1 MYFTLPECRG
11 IPTKIQHFRNAAQ
24 LVSNICR
31 RDAIC
36 AFFSQLLILNLPL
49 IPYIARL
56 ISLPQRFLLPFILFF
71 SLIGVYLVS
80 FNTFD
85 IYMMVGFAT
94 IAISLRFLEFPMAPM
109 LIGFV
114 LGNLLEDNLRRS
126 LLISNGKLEFL
137 WERPIT
143 LAIFSITIII
153 LTFPLYRF
161 IRSKLQTKNNL

>member
-1 MYFTLPECRG
+1 MYLG
-11 IPTKIQHFRNAAQ
+11 N
-24 LVSNICR
+24 VV
-31 RDAIC
+31 
-36 AFFSQLLILNLPL
+36 LLILNLPL

-56 ISLPQRFLLPFILFF
+56 ISLPQRFLIPFILFF